1 MASTSIDLIRKKKQ
15 ICTCSRLFCLSL
27 PLFCT
32 TTMPFCTTKG
42 NVTQDDSQ
50 RRFLAQHRVAM
61 LEQCRNYTKQ
71 CRNNVTTL
79 CCAKNRRCESS
90 RVTSPYNVTRP
101 SYTLLLWRNC
111 RMCLPKILFP
121 VFMFAV
127 IFSPPLI
134 FTWPLT
140 FLIFSPPLWNFH
152 VFLPTKF
159 VSSLLL

>member
-1 MASTSIDLIRKKKQ
+1 MKMASTSIDLIRKKKQ

-90 RVTSPYNVTRP
+90 RVTSPYNVKRP
-101 SYTLLLWRNC
+101 SNTLLLWRNC

-127 IFSPPLI
+127 ICSPPLI

-140 FLIFSPPLWNFH
+140 FLIFSPPL
-152 VFLPTKF
+152 
-159 VSSLLL
+159 

>member
-1 MASTSIDLIRKKKQ
+1 MKMASTSIDLIRKKKQ

-42 NVTQDDSQ
+42 NV
-50 RRFLAQHRVAM
+50 AM

-90 RVTSPYNVTRP
+90 RVTSLYNVKRP

-127 IFSPPLI
+127 ICSPPLI
-134 FTWPLT
+134 FTWPL
-140 FLIFSPPLWNFH
+140 
-152 VFLPTKF
+152 K
-159 VSSLLL
+159 